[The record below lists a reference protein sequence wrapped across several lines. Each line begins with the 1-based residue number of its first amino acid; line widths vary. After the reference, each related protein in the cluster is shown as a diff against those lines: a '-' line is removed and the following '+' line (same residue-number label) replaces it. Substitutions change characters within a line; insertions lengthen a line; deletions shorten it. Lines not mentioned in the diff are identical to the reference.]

1 VRDTTGLIDMGLRE
15 YLDTSVREAMAH
27 QQVEATGETV
37 VYLVEMLSGFVH
49 AERVFETTPDGV
61 VLQPLAG
68 LYQQAVEA
76 SSPEARND
84 ALQRMGDLALF
95 IAGIFPE
102 WLERRQVG
110 LRYYVSMGGSA
121 YSCLRDIY
129 ESSRARA
136 VFRDIFGELSD
147 KFPRFVDVLQE
158 VSERSDLK
166 SDSDVVQLYTL
177 WAQTG
182 SQRAARQLARL
193 GIHPVAEGSDIRPH

>member
-1 VRDTTGLIDMGLRE
+1 MRDTTGLIDMGLRE

-27 QQVEATGETV
+27 QQLEATGETV

-76 SSPEARND
+76 PSPEARNE

-136 VFRDIFGELSD
+136 VFRDIFGELSE
-147 KFPRFVDVLQE
+147 KFPRFVDVLHE

-166 SDSDVVQLYTL
+166 SDADVVQLYTL

-193 GIHPVAEGSDIRPH
+193 GIQPVAERDTLRPH